1 MMAII
6 ANTLARGV
14 RTPGARRQLVR
25 FAIVGLSATGAYYA
39 ILAALVELAAAP
51 VMLATSVAFVTVC
64 VANYV
69 LHHLW
74 TFASSEAHGRAI
86 PRFMLMVAA
95 GFLINWCVMF
105 AGVSVLRV
113 NYLLVQALAI
123 AAVVVWNYLLSFV
136 WVFRASNAK
145 LKA

>member
-1 MMAII
+1 
-6 ANTLARGV
+6 
-14 RTPGARRQLVR
+14 
-25 FAIVGLSATGAYYA
+25 
-39 ILAALVELAAAP
+39 
-51 VMLATSVAFVTVC
+51 
-64 VANYV
+64 
-69 LHHLW
+69 
-74 TFASSEAHGRAI
+74 
-86 PRFMLMVAA
+86 MVAA